1 MGFKSNAQRAKWQ
14 QLVNEGKV
22 TQAQY
27 DVRDQETGDVNL
39 PERTVARKRTVGA
52 SRAPAQS
59 QFDTALKRY
68 GRY

>member
-1 MGFKSNAQRAKWQ
+1 MGFKSEAHRNKWK
-14 QLVNEGKV
+14 QLVAEGKV
-22 TQAQY
+22 TQAAY
-27 DVRDQETGDVNL
+27 DVRDKETGDINL
-39 PERTVARKRTVGA
+39 PERASPRKRTVGA